1 MDIKEYK
8 CPNCSG
14 AVKFDSSS
22 QKMKCP
28 YCDTE
33 FEMEALAEYQQSI
46 AAPEKDRMELD
57 AGTAGSAWADA
68 DLGDLATGCCPSCGA
83 ELIGDSTTI
92 ATVCPCCGNTQIVQQ
107 RVTGLLKPDYVIP
120 FQLEKKS
127 AVDALKEFYKK
138 KRLLPKL
145 FKEENRVNS
154 IQGLYVPF
162 WLFDAKSQGSVT
174 YKASKTKSWTTTDYH
189 YTKTDYYS
197 VYREGGLDFAKIPVD
212 ASEKM
217 NDDYM
222 DSMEPYDY
230 TMLKDF
236 MTAYLSGYIAE
247 KYDVDV
253 EASKERAINRIK
265 SSFERQIAKTV
276 QGYATVVKERAA
288 VNVAKGTVRYSL
300 FPVWVLNT
308 KYRNENY
315 QFMMNGQSGRIVG
328 KLPVDKGKA
337 MKYRLLYMLSLG
349 AVFTLIIELLR
360 MFL

>member
-14 AVKFDSSS
+14 AVKFDSST

-28 YCDTE
+28 YCETE
-33 FEMEALAEYQQSI
+33 FEVEALAEYQKAI
-46 AAPEKDRMELD
+46 AEPEQDQMQLD
-57 AGTAGSAWADA
+57 TSEAGSEWENI
-68 DLGDLATGCCPSCGA
+68 GDLSTGCCPSCGA
-83 ELIGDSTTI
+83 ELIGDANTI

-107 RVTGLLKPDYVIP
+107 RVKGLLKPDYVIP

-127 AVDALKEFYKK
+127 AVEALKEFYKK
-138 KRLLPKL
+138 KKLLPNY

-162 WLFDAKSQGSVT
+162 WLYDAKSQGNVT
-174 YKASKTKSWTTTDYH
+174 YKATRVTRWSSGSYD
-189 YTKTDYYS
+189 YTKTDFYS
-197 VYREGGLDFAKIPVD
+197 VYREGGLDFEKIPVD

-222 DSMEPYDY
+222 DSIEPFDY
-230 TMLKDF
+230 AQLKDF
-236 MTAYLSGYIAE
+236 MSAYLSGYIAE
-247 KYDVDV
+247 KYDVSIDD
-253 EASKERAINRIK
+253 SKERAIKRIK
-265 SSFERQIAKTV
+265 NSFESQFAKTAK
-276 QGYATVVKERAA
+276 GYTTLVKERAV
-288 VNVAKGTVRYSL
+288 VNVEKGKVAYSL
-300 FPVWVLNT
+300 FPVWVVNT
-308 KYRNENY
+308 KYKNESY

-337 MKYRLLYMLSLG
+337 RGYRFLFMLTFG
-349 AVFTLIIELLR
+349 AAFTLIIELLR